1 LVDGRPRF
9 TTPPLRAARAAFSA
23 SRCWRLLVATTGRPF
38 DLSDAGAAVTAG
50 VVSFFITFIYFIYNI
65 NITYFLNEA
74 KLILSIFYQLRTQI
88 IAEIQSP
95 TTMIQ

>member
-9 TTPPLRAARAAFSA
+9 TTPPLAAARAAFSA

-38 DLSDAGAAVTAG
+38 DLSVVGAAVAA
-50 VVSFFITFIYFIYNI
+50 VVSSFFITFIYFIYNI

-74 KLILSIFYQLRTQI
+74 KPILKN
-88 IAEIQSP
+88 SP
-95 TTMIQ
+95 KN

>member
-38 DLSDAGAAVTAG
+38 DLSVVGAEVAAAV
-50 VVSFFITFIYFIYNI
+50 VVSSVFITFIYFIYNI
-65 NITYFLNEA
+65 NIIYFFNEA
-74 KLILSIFYQLRTQI
+74 KPILFFLPDF
-88 IAEIQSP
+88 P
-95 TTMIQ
+95 T

>member
-38 DLSDAGAAVTAG
+38 DLSDVGAAVAA
-50 VVSFFITFIYFIYNI
+50 VVVSSFFITFIILFNYLYPKYNI
-65 NITYFLNEA
+65 
-74 KLILSIFYQLRTQI
+74 LS
-88 IAEIQSP
+88 
-95 TTMIQ
+95 